1 MHYIIKVTCNEMAL
15 LKRMKTLGISTEN
28 EAEWRPRTRL
38 REAFLSGSSPHSVAF
53 QMLRDMLLIKNKQIY
68 HVKYQLQQPQQSAE
82 LLKTV
87 HYIDGSGQEKRNSNA
102 LAMELRLSCTD
113 PSICETMEFRDFIPG
128 NQFTDL
134 HGIVK

>member
-1 MHYIIKVTCNEMAL
+1 MHHIIKVACNEMAI
-15 LKRMKTLGISTEN
+15 LKRATTLGISPEN
-28 EAEWRPRTRL
+28 VAEWRPRTRL
-38 REAFLSGSSPHSVAF
+38 REEFLSGSSPHSVAF
-53 QMLRDMLLIKNKQIY
+53 QMLSDMLLIKNTQIY
-68 HVKYQLQQPQQSAE
+68 HVKYQLHQPQQSAE

-87 HYIDGSGQEKRNSNA
+87 HHIDGLGQERRNSNA